1 MPATPAETDPSV
13 CYRHPDR
20 TSWTL
25 CERCGRTIC
34 PECQI
39 LTPAGVRC
47 PDCVRETGGSVRW
60 EPASAPR
67 PAARAKK
74 TGMRRRAVAQRVDA
88 ATRPVITIGIAGTA
102 LVLWIAGF
110 FASASTVIGGAI
122 FDVLVQRPQ
131 DAVQLWRYAT
141 TSISYPSIGS
151 TYILSVLLGIAIF
164 VWIGWGAERFLGWRR
179 YAIVLLVS
187 GVAAAALCGIALGSS
202 IGLIGPVW
210 GIFGAYLIVVWDQ
223 PMVRNRLL
231 ITMAIW
237 FLFSLFFGNIVAV
250 IGGAAGGI
258 GTILLLRRFDDR
270 PRSRPSTP
278 YLLIAAGLGV
288 LIALAILSA
297 TVISPLT

>member
-1 MPATPAETDPSV
+1 VPATPAETDPSV
-13 CYRHPDR
+13 CYRHPER
-20 TSWTL
+20 SSWTL
-25 CERCGRTIC
+25 CARCGRTIC

-60 EPASAPR
+60 EPAAGAKP
-67 PAARAKK
+67 ARAKK
-74 TGMRRRAVAQRVDA
+74 VGMRRAAVAQRVDA
-88 ATRPVITIGIAGTA
+88 ATRPVITIGVAGTA
-102 LVLWIAGF
+102 LALWIAGF
-110 FASASTVIGGAI
+110 FASTSTIIGGAI
-122 FDVLVQRPQ
+122 FDALNARP
-131 DAVQLWRYAT
+131 DVAVQVWRYVT
-141 TSISYPSIGS
+141 TSVSYPSIGT
-151 TYILSVLLGIAIF
+151 TYVISVLIGIAIF

-187 GVAAAALCGIALGSS
+187 GVAASALCGIALGSS

-223 PMVRNRLL
+223 PTVRNRLL
-231 ITMAIW
+231 ITMVIW

-270 PRSRPSTP
+270 PQARPSTP
-278 YLLIAAGLGV
+278 YLLLAAGLAV
-288 LIALAILSA
+288 LIVLAILSA
-297 TVISPLT
+297 TVISPIA

>member
-20 TSWTL
+20 SSWTL

-47 PDCVRETGGSVRW
+47 PDCVRETGGSVKW
-60 EPASAPR
+60 EPTGGAKP
-67 PAARAKK
+67 ARAKK
-74 TGMRRRAVAQRVDA
+74 VGMRRSTVAQRVDA
-88 ATRPVITIGIAGTA
+88 ATRPVITIGVGATA
-102 LVLWIAGF
+102 LVLWLAGF
-110 FASASTVIGGAI
+110 FAAPSTVPGGAI
-122 FDVLVQRPQ
+122 FDVLTARPQ
-131 DAVQLWRYAT
+131 DAIQLWRYAT
-141 TSISYPSIGS
+141 TSISYPSVGS
-151 TYILSVLLGIAIF
+151 TYIISVLIGIAIF

-179 YAIVLLVS
+179 YAVILLVS
-187 GVAAAALCGIALGSS
+187 GIAAAALCGIALGSS
-202 IGLIGPVW
+202 VGLIGPVW

-223 PMVRNRLL
+223 PQVRNRLL
-231 ITMAIW
+231 ITMVIW

-270 PRSRPSTP
+270 PRARPSTP

-288 LIALAILSA
+288 LIVLAILSA
-297 TVISPLT
+297 TVLTPLT